1 MDSKNKNASE
11 KADEV
16 VDKQKQTNQQPPK
29 VNVRVNLPFQP
40 TQQSKFTSTPNRNVV
55 INQSGHQFSI
65 PLSTLQSM
73 QPGQGTP
80 TGQPGH
86 LLVKKETGKMK
97 IASLLFAGLIAFLFR
112 SISNPQSSATWRFRG
127 HWEP

>member
-1 MDSKNKNASE
+1 MDSKNKNDSG
-11 KADEV
+11 KPDKILV
-16 VDKQKQTNQQPPK
+16 KQKQTDQQHSKVDLRANQP
-29 VNVRVNLPFQP
+29 LQP

-86 LLVKKETGKMK
+86 FLVKKETGKMK
-97 IASLLFAGLIAFLFR
+97 IASLLFAGLIC
-112 SISNPQSSATWRFRG
+112 ISF
-127 HWEP
+127 